1 MGRCHEIFSEK
12 LLGHEM
18 FEYLGLWSVRSLTQ
32 VLLKTKSYKLVV
44 GNYGNSNAKT
54 TASGCDKWYSY
65 SIITSNIQDFPILRF
80 HVYTPTIF
88 FLTNLSF
95 LNTK

>member
-1 MGRCHEIFSEK
+1 
-12 LLGHEM
+12 M

-54 TASGCDKWYSY
+54 TASGCDKCTVTALLHP
-65 SIITSNIQDFPILRF
+65 TSKIFLFLDFTFTLRQS
-80 HVYTPTIF
+80 F
-88 FLTNLSF
+88 F
-95 LNTK
+95 